1 MLKVQDL
8 TVHYDG
14 AIALNSVSLEVD
26 DGEFVGV
33 VGPNGSGKTTLLRSI
48 SGVLT
53 EVEPGKKERPSL
65 SGAIEF
71 DGERIDKRRAW
82 NITKLGVIHCP
93 ERRRPFSEMTTL
105 ENLEMG
111 AYLRKDREEVR
122 KDLEFVYKLF
132 PILKDRADQMSQT
145 LSGGEQ
151 QMLAIARALMSKPK
165 LLLID
170 EPSLGLA
177 PILKETVLN
186 CIREIWKSGVTI
198 LLVEQ
203 DVAITLASAQRIYIL
218 AHGRV
223 VKEGTREELM
233 KDRDVR
239 EIYLGL

>member
-1 MLKVQDL
+1 MLEVKDL

-14 AIALNSVSLEVD
+14 AVALNRVNIKVE

-33 VGPNGSGKTTLLRSI
+33 VGPNGSGKTTLLRAI

-65 SGAIEF
+65 SGTITF
-71 DGERIDKRRAW
+71 DGKKIDKLKAW
-82 NITKLGVIHCP
+82 EIAKMGVIHCP

-105 ENLEMG
+105 ENLVMG
-111 AYLRKDREEVR
+111 AYLRKDKEGIK
-122 KDLEFVYKLF
+122 KDLEWVYELF
-132 PILKDRADQMSQT
+132 PVLKDRAEQMSQT

-177 PILKETVLN
+177 PILKEKVLE
-186 CIREIWKSGVTI
+186 CIKQIWRSGVTI

-203 DVAITLASAQRIYIL
+203 DVAITLATAQRIYIL
-218 AHGRV
+218 AHGRIATQ
-223 VKEGTREELM
+223 GTKEELM

>member
-1 MLKVQDL
+1 MIEVKDL
-8 TVHYDG
+8 IVHYDG
-14 AIALNSVSLEVD
+14 AMALNGVNLKVG
-26 DGEFVGV
+26 DGEFVGI
-33 VGPNGSGKTTLLRSI
+33 VGPNGAGKTTLLRAI
-48 SGVLT
+48 SGVLM

-65 SGAIEF
+65 SGTIMF
-71 DGERIDKRRAW
+71 DGKQIDTLKAW
-82 NITKLGVIHCP
+82 QIVKMGVIHCP

-111 AYLRKDREEVR
+111 AYLRKDKEEIN
-122 KDLEFVYKLF
+122 KDLEWVYELF
-132 PILKDRADQMSQT
+132 PILKERAKQMSQT

-151 QMLAIARALMSKPK
+151 QMLAIARAFMSKPK

-177 PILKETVLN
+177 PILKEKVLN
-186 CIREIWKSGVTI
+186 CIKEIWRSGVTI

-203 DVAITLASAQRIYIL
+203 DVAITLATAQRIYVL
-218 AHGRV
+218 AHGRIATQ
-223 VKEGTREELM
+223 GTKEELM

>member
-1 MLKVQDL
+1 MLQVEDL
-8 TVHYDG
+8 TVHYNG
-14 AIALNSVSLEVD
+14 AIALNGVNIKVE

-33 VGPNGSGKTTLLRSI
+33 VGPNGAGKTTLLRAI

-53 EVEPGKKERPSL
+53 EVAPGKKERPSL
-65 SGAIEF
+65 SGTITF
-71 DGERIDKRRAW
+71 DGERIDKLRAW
-82 NITKLGVIHCP
+82 KIVKMGIVHCP
-93 ERRRPFSEMTTL
+93 ERRRPFSEMTAL

-111 AYLRKDREEVR
+111 AYLRKDKEGVK
-122 KDLEFVYKLF
+122 KDLKWVYELF
-132 PILKDRADQMSQT
+132 PVLQERRNQMSQT

-177 PILKETVLN
+177 PILKEKVLEV
-186 CIREIWKSGVTI
+186 IKEIWQSGVTI

-203 DVAITLASAQRIYIL
+203 DVSITLATANRIYIL
-218 AHGRV
+218 AHGRIAT
-223 VKEGTREELM
+223 EGTKKELM

>member
-1 MLKVQDL
+1 LLKVKNL

-14 AIALNSVSLEVD
+14 AIALNNVSLNVQK
-26 DGEFVGV
+26 GEFVGV
-33 VGPNGSGKTTLLRSI
+33 VGPNGAGKTTLLRAV

-53 EVEPGKKERPSL
+53 EVEPGKKEHPTMEGS
-65 SGAIEF
+65 ITF
-71 DGERIDKRRAW
+71 NGEKIDKLRAW
-82 NITKLGVIHCP
+82 KIVQKGIIHCP
-93 ERRRPFSEMTTL
+93 ERRRLFAELTVR

-111 AYLRKDREEVR
+111 AYLRKDKKEIE
-122 KDLEFVYKLF
+122 KDYEKIYKLF
-132 PILKDRADQMSQT
+132 PILKEREKQMAQT

-177 PILKETVLN
+177 PLLKKTVYES
-186 CIREIWKSGVTI
+186 IREIWKSGVTV

-203 DVAITLASAQRIYIL
+203 DVAATLDLAQRIYVL
-218 AHGRV
+218 AHGRIAA
-223 VKEGTREELM
+223 EGTKKELM
-233 KDRDVR
+233 ENRDLR